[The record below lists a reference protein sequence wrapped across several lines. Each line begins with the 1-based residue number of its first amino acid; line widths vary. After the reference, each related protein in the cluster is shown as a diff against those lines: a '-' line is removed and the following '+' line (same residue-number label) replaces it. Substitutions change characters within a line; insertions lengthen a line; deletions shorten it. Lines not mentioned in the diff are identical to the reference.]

1 MNGDLWWVPSVIVI
15 GLVLAGVWALVAA
28 SRRRTRARIGQ
39 VNAEAALLARS
50 AAISL
55 VRADDLVQ
63 DATDELGFAIA
74 QFGESSTREF
84 ATALSTSKRQLSD
97 AFALQQKLDDAVPD
111 TAAERTRWNQQ
122 IIQLADEATGRL
134 TGQARNFTA
143 RRGVER
149 NAPQQLDELRRR
161 LDRVSDRIAGGA
173 NTLAR
178 LGLSYSPPA
187 LAVISGN
194 VLRAQTALDL
204 AAAAADAG
212 AARLEAASSEP
223 VGEQLQSAEH
233 SLFQATQLLDAIET
247 GEDLLHRGFANL
259 QQALDAAGSELAQAR
274 ALRDGHEESDT
285 SASLNLVITAAAAVQ
300 AQLQE
305 PGRLSDP
312 SSDLVKLEAAM
323 NGLDSIRSEAR
334 NRQLRLENARTALA
348 GALLTARSQIT
359 ITRDFVSTHRGR
371 VQAAARTRLAEAERQ
386 LALAVAEAD
395 PVTALDTARRAMMHA
410 TDADALARYDVH

>member
-15 GLVLAGVWALVAA
+15 GLVVAGVWALVAA
-28 SRRRTRARIGQ
+28 SRRRTRARLGQ
-39 VNAEAALLARS
+39 VSAEAALLARS

-84 ATALSTSKRQLSD
+84 RAALSTSKRQLSD
-97 AFALQQKLDDAVPD
+97 AFALQQKLDDAVLD

-161 LDRVSDRIAGGA
+161 LDRVSDRVAGGA

-187 LAVISGN
+187 LAPISGN

-204 AAAAADAG
+204 AVAAADA
-212 AARLEAASSEP
+212 AAVRLEAASSEP
-223 VGEQLQSAEH
+223 VGEQLQAAEH
-233 SLFQATQLLDAIET
+233 ALFQATQLLDAIET
-247 GEDLLHRGFANL
+247 GEDQLHRGFANV
-259 QQALDAAGSELAQAR
+259 QQALDAAGTELAQAR

-285 SASLNLVITAAAAVQ
+285 SASLNLVITEAAAVQ
-300 AQLQE
+300 ASLRE

-323 NGLDSIRSEAR
+323 NGLDSIRSDAR

-359 ITRDFVSTHRGR
+359 ITRDFVAAHRGR

-386 LALAVAEAD
+386 LALAEAEAD